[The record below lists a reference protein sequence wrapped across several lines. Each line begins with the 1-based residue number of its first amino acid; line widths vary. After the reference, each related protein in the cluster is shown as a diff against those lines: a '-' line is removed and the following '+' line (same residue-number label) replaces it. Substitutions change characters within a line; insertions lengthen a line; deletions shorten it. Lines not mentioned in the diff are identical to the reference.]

1 MNKLAVIPVMA
12 LVSTLLSGCMSPI
25 GKEEF
30 TCNAEKQGGACGG
43 PREVYEMTN
52 AAANLEEYQ
61 KMHGSHEGHD
71 HPQPKSNKGIDLAP
85 ATGNKFAQYYGDDTV
100 RYEPLDHEQ
109 NSESAY
115 QKAKTVNP
123 KPLPSGATDGFE
135 SWPNYGEPLAPEPL
149 AVLEA
154 PKVMRILVAPWT
166 DDSGNLNL
174 SSYVYVE
181 VTPRKWSYGEAAN
194 KRPNRVVPL
203 EIRKQT
209 QEELRKQHERSQ
221 GVSPLEVMTPMR
233 GGF

>member
-1 MNKLAVIPVMA
+1 MNKLAVIPVIA

-30 TCNAEKQGGACGG
+30 TCNAEKQGGVCGG

-71 HPQPKSNKGIDLAP
+71 HPQPKSKKGIGLAP
-85 ATGNKFAQYYGDDTV
+85 ATGNQFAQYYGDDTV
-100 RYEPLDHEQ
+100 RYEELGHEQ

-115 QKAKTVNP
+115 QEAKKVNP
-123 KPLPSGATDGFE
+123 KPLPSGETDAFE

-154 PKVMRILVAPWT
+154 PKVMRVLVAPWT

>member
-1 MNKLAVIPVMA
+1 MNRLAAIPVIA

-25 GKEEF
+25 GKEDF

-43 PREVYEMTN
+43 PRQIYEMTN
-52 AAANLEEYQ
+52 TTANVKEYQ

-71 HPQPKSNKGIDLAP
+71 HKQQNESKRINLAP
-85 ATGNKFAQYYGDDTV
+85 ATGNKFAQYYDDDTV
-100 RYEPLDHEQ
+100 RYEPLDHRQ

-115 QKAKTVNP
+115 QKAKTVTP
-123 KPLPSGATDGFE
+123 EPLPSGATDSFE

-154 PKVMRILVAPWT
+154 PKVMRVLVAPWT
-166 DDSGNLNL
+166 DDNGNLNL

-209 QEELRKQHERSQ
+209 QEELRKQHERSR